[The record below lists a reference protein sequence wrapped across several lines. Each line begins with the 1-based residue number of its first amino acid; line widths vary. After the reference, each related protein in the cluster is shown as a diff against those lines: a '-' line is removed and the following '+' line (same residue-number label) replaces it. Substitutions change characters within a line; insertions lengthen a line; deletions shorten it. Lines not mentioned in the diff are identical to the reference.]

1 MSDVEVFTIGAL
13 LALMPGLVVPAL
25 LILPAPIDED
35 GAPALVGLKVQKIPT
50 RSRVMALHTQA
61 HSTETASEF
70 ERPMSDTWEWQIRIR
85 RSGAGEYEDAEPQ
98 RDHRRPAE
106 LDVVVDVV
114 VGGDHLRA
122 MVGHVCLLPTI
133 CQVSVEEIE
142 IAEIEG
148 FSLEGQTE
156 EKIWVKQSAGGH
168 VVAFTISADGMGLT
182 GESQV
187 MPKPSSPLER
197 EVITAPARRAAYEF
211 LRKLVALRE
220 RQTSPR
226 RGPV

>member
-1 MSDVEVFTIGAL
+1 LFAIHWLKRGILIGKEISVLTSA
-13 LALMPGLVVPAL
+13 AEAIG
-25 LILPAPIDED
+25 
-35 GAPALVGLKVQKIPT
+35 
-50 RSRVMALHTQA
+50 
-61 HSTETASEF
+61 
-70 ERPMSDTWEWQIRIR
+70 PMSDTWEWQIRVR

-106 LDVVVDVV
+106 LHEVVDVV

-122 MVGHVCLLPTI
+122 MVGHVRLPPHGGTI
-133 CQVSVEEIE
+133 CQVSADEIE

-156 EKIWVKQSAGGH
+156 ETIWVKQSADGH
-168 VVAFTISADGMGLT
+168 VVAFTISADGMGLS

-197 EVITAPARRAAYEF
+197 EVITAPARRAAYGF
-211 LRKLVALRE
+211 LRKLRALRE
-220 RQTSPR
+220 RQTSLR
-226 RGPV
+226 RSPGARKEGPV

>member
-1 MSDVEVFTIGAL
+1 LRLSIGSAQEIEL
-13 LALMPGLVVPAL
+13 FAIHWLKRGI
-25 LILPAPIDED
+25 LIGKEISVLTSAAEAI
-35 GAPALVGLKVQKIPT
+35 G
-50 RSRVMALHTQA
+50 
-61 HSTETASEF
+61 
-70 ERPMSDTWEWQIRIR
+70 PMSDTWEWQIRVR

-106 LDVVVDVV
+106 LHEVVDVV

-133 CQVSVEEIE
+133 CQVSADEIE

-182 GESQV
+182 GESEV
-187 MPKPSSPLER
+187 MPQPSSPLER
-197 EVITAPARRAAYEF
+197 EVITAPARRAAYGF
-211 LRKLVALRE
+211 LRKLRALRE

-226 RGPV
+226 RSPDARTREK